1 MKHLFSHFMNQ
12 KQTNCAKSLSMKGL
26 NVNDV
31 GPPTTLHLTLV
42 SFASDLIDSKT
53 LIIYWIAADIGNT
66 LT

>member
-1 MKHLFSHFMNQ
+1 
-12 KQTNCAKSLSMKGL
+12 MKGL

-53 LIIYWIAADIGNT
+53 LIIYWISADIGNT
-66 LT
+66 LTFWLNI